1 MYWTGYW
8 TAVYHGHDHG
18 HIDRGEVTHEIAANG
33 QHEKQDESADS
44 QDEDEELLI
53 STQR

>member
-1 MYWTGYW
+1 MCSHEFQG
-8 TAVYHGHDHG
+8 HGHG
-18 HIDRGEVTHEIAANG
+18 HIDDREGVTHEIVANG

-44 QDEDEELLI
+44 QDEDDDLLI

>member
-1 MYWTGYW
+1 MYSHVFQG
-8 TAVYHGHDHG
+8 HGHG
-18 HIDRGEVTHEIAANG
+18 HIDSEGVTHEIVANG

>member
-1 MYWTGYW
+1 MCSHELQG
-8 TAVYHGHDHG
+8 HGHGHG
-18 HIDRGEVTHEIAANG
+18 HIDREGVTHELAANG

>member
-1 MYWTGYW
+1 MCSHEFQG
-8 TAVYHGHDHG
+8 HGHG
-18 HIDRGEVTHEIAANG
+18 HIDRGGVSHEIAANG
-33 QHEKQDESADS
+33 QHDKQDESADS